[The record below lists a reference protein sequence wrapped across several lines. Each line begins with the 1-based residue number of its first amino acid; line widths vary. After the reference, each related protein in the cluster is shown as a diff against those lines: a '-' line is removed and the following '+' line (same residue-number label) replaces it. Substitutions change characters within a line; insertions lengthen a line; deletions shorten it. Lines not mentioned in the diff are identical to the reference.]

1 MTITQKVNIFF
12 KEVYAELR
20 RVSWL
25 SRKDIIRYTLI
36 VLGITFITAAFLGG
50 LDYIFT
56 TLIKM
61 FVLK

>member
-25 SRKDIIRYTLI
+25 SRKDIIRYTLV

-56 TLIKM
+56 TIIKM
-61 FVLK
+61 FILK